1 MVSTSTMVSPDL
13 NKQCRKP
20 PLHTRKSEAIIMRLR
35 WERSRR
41 YVHFQGQCYSDP
53 YPNIASAGF
62 QCSSRRGCNWT
73 IASYAAQFKEYAA
86 AIVDH
91 SLGDTPNGGMEP
103 LFQGCAFQAPR
114 HIGFNET
121 PFWNVEN
128 ALELGLDTTGMVKT
142 VADHEVRNARLL
154 PFLSFINTCN
164 STWDQ
169 RVTGQPMQLSRTT
182 CSTITT

>member
-1 MVSTSTMVSPDL
+1 
-13 NKQCRKP
+13 
-20 PLHTRKSEAIIMRLR
+20 
-35 WERSRR
+35 
-41 YVHFQGQCYSDP
+41 
-53 YPNIASAGF
+53 
-62 QCSSRRGCNWT
+62 
-73 IASYAAQFKEYAA
+73 
-86 AIVDH
+86 
-91 SLGDTPNGGMEP
+91 MEP

-128 ALELGLDTTGMVKT
+128 ALELGLDTTGVVKT
-142 VADHEVRNARLL
+142 VADHEVRNAHLLFPCLLL

-169 RVTGQPMQLSRTT
+169 RVTGKPMQLSRTT